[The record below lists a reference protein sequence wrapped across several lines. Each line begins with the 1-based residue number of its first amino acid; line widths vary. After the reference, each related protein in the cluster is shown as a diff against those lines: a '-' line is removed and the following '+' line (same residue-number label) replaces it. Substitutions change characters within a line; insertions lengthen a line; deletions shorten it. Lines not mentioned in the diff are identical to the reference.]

1 MTPRLL
7 FPFSPG
13 ESRALLRVEKKIWRH
28 SRLRF
33 LAVAVTVG
41 VILAAVP
48 PMAESPPAASVA
60 EPVSA
65 VWMLDWAKAGEMR
78 RVDGLVLALND
89 EDPILRQAAGAAL
102 RTLTGEMFAADA
114 KRWSEWWQSV
124 KLPAE
129 PTSELMGRLGDPRDE
144 VRRQAFWKL
153 AHKDDEQAA
162 RALIERWINRKDG
175 HPKGENVYSSEDV
188 YNRDTPLLRR
198 AVVMLGDRAIDM
210 LIPLAASDSG
220 IGENALQILA
230 GCDSAK
236 VTASVA
242 KILASGGPSSQVAA
256 LVLAGKYRSLSN
268 VPALIQTLEVTNAS
282 RPPQAAFESLVQ
294 YDSQAIPLYRKA
306 LADESLNLYARGAV
320 AVLLANLDDKS
331 GWDMLEKIVADG
343 SAYEMNT
350 IIGNTGKTRN
360 EVFWPLIEKALQRP
374 DAWQSLT
381 YDARDCGGIKAIPA
395 LERIAKEHPNEGTR
409 YGAEI
414 QLRVLRQPHDDR
426 ENPAE
431 SKRLKENEEIE
442 RKRTLQKL
450 EELARYEET
459 GGTPAAGGQPVED
472 AKTIV
477 WSGELVL
484 EKEHVVPVGCVLKI
498 EAGTTIHMQE
508 YGAAKIT
515 VKGALIAV
523 GTGDKPIRFL
533 ARKSGGYW
541 SGITFEAGSSGG
553 RLEHCQF
560 LNARRHAIMIKGGS
574 LIIAHCA
581 FTFDQY
587 TDGFIFC
594 RRGAGAVIEGNTFAW
609 KEHRGKA
616 GVVCESSPAV
626 IRRNDFGNARVG
638 VQLFGFK
645 PGAPKATI
653 EGNNFQSC
661 VVGVF
666 DEETTGSAK
675 WEEAWRS
682 EMIVRPDKIAVS
694 RTGKSD
700 SVTICPY
707 RIREEDSGRID
718 MYVVSYDAGRFSI
731 KSVRDTKPKDFTDF
745 KANVATGF
753 TMDDGTQVRIEMFV
767 SGLSMIGEDG
777 CMDTP
782 AAYAA
787 LVADS
792 PEGAQVIW
800 RAAKFQRGMLN
811 YTAADLDGD
820 GVFELVVTTG
830 RFCEGKGQVFIYK
843 QNANRAAPT
852 GVSVPSTNRAEAARG
867 KYGSLAVKVLD
878 RNGAPP
884 VGGNVLVGISIPG
897 DEKSAKN
904 ADIDAQGRARF
915 EELRPGTYLVFSC
928 APPKQNKGTQED
940 CTIPFFGPETI
951 EATADKE
958 SSVTLRPKYSTA
970 AIVEVLPPVDS
981 PDRPSGKLLLWSEA
995 RAGAPL
1001 PETGPIPQ
1009 DLARKG
1015 LITHY
1020 IYMKSGHSYRFEN
1033 LAPGVYWVF
1042 LDGECTG
1049 RTDGEAWK
1057 HNYIGKQRFEL
1068 QEGKTSQVSLR
1079 PELTETHNSD

>member
-13 ESRALLRVEKKIWRH
+13 ESRALLRVEKKIRRH

-33 LAVAVTVG
+33 LVVAVTVG

-65 VWMLDWAKAGEMR
+65 VRMLDWAKAGDMR
-78 RVDGLVLALND
+78 RVDDLILALND

-102 RTLTGEMFAADA
+102 RTLTGELFAADA
-114 KRWSEWWQSV
+114 KRWGEWWQSMN
-124 KLPAE
+124 LPAE

-188 YNRDTPLLRR
+188 YNRDAPLLRR

-220 IGENALQILA
+220 IGENARQILA
-230 GCDSAK
+230 RCDSAK

-242 KILASGGPSSQVAA
+242 KILASADPYRQIGAR
-256 LVLAGKYRSLSN
+256 VLAGNYRPLPA
-268 VPALIQTLEVTNAS
+268 VPALIQTLEKSNQGAALS
-282 RPPQAAFESLVQ
+282 AFESLVQ
-294 YDSQAIPLYRKA
+294 YDRQAIPLYKKA

-320 AVLLANLDDKS
+320 AILLANLDDKS
-331 GWDMLEKIVADG
+331 GWDMLERIVADG
-343 SAYEMNT
+343 STHEMNT

-360 EVFWPLIEKALQRP
+360 EAFWPLIEKALQRP
-374 DAWQSLT
+374 DAQQSLT

-395 LERIAKEHPNEGTR
+395 LERIAKEHPDKGTR

-414 QLRVLRQPHDDR
+414 QLKALRRPPEDR

-442 RKRTLQKL
+442 RKRTLEKL

-459 GGTPAAGGQPVED
+459 GETPAAVGQPVED

-477 WSGELVL
+477 WSGGLVL
-484 EKEHVVPVGCVLKI
+484 DKEHVVPAGCVLKI

-508 YGAAKIT
+508 YGSAKIT

-523 GTGDKPIRFL
+523 GTRDKPIRFL
-533 ARKSGGYW
+533 APKPGNW

-553 RLEHCQF
+553 KLEHCQF
-560 LNARRHAIMIKGGS
+560 LNARPHAIMIKGGS
-574 LIIAHCA
+574 PIIAHCA
-581 FTFDQY
+581 FTIDQY
-587 TDGFIFC
+587 SDGFIFC
-594 RRGAGAVIEGNTFAW
+594 RRGAGAVIEANTFAW

-626 IRRNDFGNARVG
+626 IRRNVFGNARVG

-718 MYVVSYDAGRFSI
+718 MYIVSYDVGGFSI
-731 KSVRDTKPKDFTDF
+731 KSVRDTKTKDLTDF

-792 PEGAQVIW
+792 PEGARVIW
-800 RAAKFQRGMLN
+800 RTPKFQRGMLN

-843 QNANRAAPT
+843 QNANRGAPT

-867 KYGSLAVKVLD
+867 NYGSLAVEVLD

-897 DEKSAKN
+897 GEKSAKN
-904 ADIDAQGRARF
+904 ADVDAQGRARF
-915 EELRPGTYLVFSC
+915 EELRPGTYLVSSC

-951 EATADKE
+951 QVSADKE
-958 SSVTLRPKYSTA
+958 TSVTLRPKYSTA
-970 AIVEVLPPVDS
+970 AIVAVLPPVGS
-981 PDRPSGKLLLWSEA
+981 PDRPSGTLLLWSEA

-1042 LDGECTG
+1042 LDGESY
-1049 RTDGEAWK
+1049 RQTDGKPAK
-1057 HNYIGKQRFEL
+1057 HNWIGKQRFEL